1 MQSFLLFALLVIS
14 LVAIFALSKRRLIRN
29 AVVVLLFLMVSHV
42 LFFASGSVRSHAEL
56 AKKQAQPFAYI
67 EGLAHM
73 YRSMVPVRAKAGVAS
88 LGLFIIALV
97 AINAR
102 QRKGTVGRVTDPLR

>member
-1 MQSFLLFALLVIS
+1 MQSFLLFALLVLI
-14 LVAIFALSKRRLIRN
+14 LVAVFALSKRRLIRN
-29 AVVVLLFLMVSHV
+29 AVAVLLFLMMGHV

-56 AKKQAQPFAYI
+56 AKQQGQSFAYI

-73 YRSMVPVRAKAGVAS
+73 YRSMVPVRAKAGIVG
-88 LGLFIIALV
+88 LGLLIIALA

-102 QRKGTVGRVTDPLR
+102 PKNSGTA